1 MSGAED
7 GSFTERIRVSIHI
20 SFSSDPFILG
30 DLDTEGRGS
39 TMPWWCSKGAWNEGC
54 ERGGIKEIARRMLAW
69 DVFDADWRLEMRK
82 MCGEIVFMNCSTRVF
97 SLVFN
102 HLIDIFG
109 LRDGLDYLI
118 LKYSVI
124 FIYNIYLFFVKFS
137 TF

>member
-1 MSGAED
+1 
-7 GSFTERIRVSIHI
+7 
-20 SFSSDPFILG
+20 
-30 DLDTEGRGS
+30 
-39 TMPWWCSKGAWNEGC
+39 
-54 ERGGIKEIARRMLAW
+54 
-69 DVFDADWRLEMRK
+69 